1 MGGIDL
7 CEQREA
13 KTGGEGRSISVD
25 RKAKTGGEGR
35 LIAVRRPISVVGAI
49 HLLAKRDK
57 SGGISVSVSESLGG
71 EWEQGNWGTGT
82 ERRGNWEGNEN
93 SEIVGG
99 EWEQGNWGNWDREG
113 RGLGTVKLLNG
124 RGRFLLVNPW
134 GDGSR
139 GIGGLGPRGEGIGR
153 GMGTVKLLGDF
164 C

>member
-71 EWEQGNWGTGT
+71 GN
-82 ERRGNWEGNEN
+82 
-93 SEIVGG
+93 
-99 EWEQGNWGNWDREG
+99 
-113 RGLGTVKLLNG
+113 
-124 RGRFLLVNPW
+124 
-134 GDGSR
+134 GSR

-153 GMGTVKLLGDF
+153 GMRTVKLLGGNGSRGIGGTGTERGGDWEQ
-164 C
+164 